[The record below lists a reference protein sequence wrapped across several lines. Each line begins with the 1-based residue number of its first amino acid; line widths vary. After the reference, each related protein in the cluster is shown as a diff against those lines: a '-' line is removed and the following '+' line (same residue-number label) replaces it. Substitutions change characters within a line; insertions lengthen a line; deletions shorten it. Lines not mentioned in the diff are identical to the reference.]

1 MIFNVMKHVMINQY
15 NAEELVGSGEIYFHE
30 GLDIRRYIYNNIYMF
45 IVFNSVK
52 YIYILYIL
60 YIM

>member
-45 IVFNSVK
+45 IVFNSV
-52 YIYILYIL
+52 
-60 YIM
+60 